1 MIIAHPR
8 YFFKSARDI
17 SYRPG
22 SPAVLSYVPDS
33 RHKRTSVSDS
43 CAGHCHAVCNKLRS
57 ESAQA
62 RCRIEK
68 KKRRSY
74 RTADSIPAFAASP
87 KPVKRILIYYKPEYI
102 DIAIKL
108 RDNYLTHDQEI
119 VDIISENEQDDIEYA
134 RSLQYDEA
142 IFIEDKETVII
153 HDIRSWY
160 MEKLSVSDVLYK

>member
-1 MIIAHPR
+1 M
-8 YFFKSARDI
+8 
-17 SYRPG
+17 
-22 SPAVLSYVPDS
+22 
-33 RHKRTSVSDS
+33 
-43 CAGHCHAVCNKLRS
+43 
-57 ESAQA
+57 
-62 RCRIEK
+62 
-68 KKRRSY
+68 
-74 RTADSIPAFAASP
+74 
-87 KPVKRILIYYKPEYI
+87 KRILIYYKPEYI

-160 MEKLSVSDVLYK
+160 MEKLSVSDVLYKE